1 MNKKDW
7 GVNDPEDTFW
17 YNTRTGEVEEGP
29 QSLGLDRVGPFDTYE
44 EAAHATHLLNERA
57 RKWNEEEED
66 DF

>member
-1 MNKKDW
+1 MSKKDW

-29 QSLGLDRVGPFDTYE
+29 QSLGLSRVGPFATHE
-44 EAAHATHLLNERA
+44 EAAHATRLLNERA
-57 RKWNEEEED
+57 RKWNEEEEE